1 MKKIDGGKLE
11 EMRASEENKEV
22 FKKFLDPLCKN
33 PFIMAIPASS
43 EKIKFQLEVPTAD
56 QIKKKVVLCQRI
68 SRPLQGEDFVV
79 DESNVKSEL
88 LFMEVNKAILENLFS
103 LCNDV
108 YMPVLGNPVNVMDMS
123 ELVSKD
129 LMDKFHVFLAH
140 TYVTLGSVKGRTQ
153 LPLPPQDATSSDKTS
168 SKDKGTQLE

>member
-68 SRPLQGEDFVV
+68 SRPPQGEDFVV

-108 YMPVLGNPVNVMDMS
+108 YMPVSATRSTSWTCLSWFPKTS
-123 ELVSKD
+123 WTSS
-129 LMDKFHVFLAH
+129 
-140 TYVTLGSVKGRTQ
+140 TCSSRTPT
-153 LPLPPQDATSSDKTS
+153 LPLV
-168 SKDKGTQLE
+168 L